1 MAYDYSKLAGRII
14 EKCGTRKAFGEKMG
28 FSEATISKKL
38 RGEIPFR
45 QAEISKSIEILE
57 LTTDDILEYF
67 LPKNFRKRKI
77 EREVNSVEESYCSV
91 Y

>member
-67 LPKNFRKRKI
+67 FTEKLSQTKDRKRG
-77 EREVNSVEESYCSV
+77 EQDEESYCSV